1 MTWKDEKLLQIN
13 WISKKMRKPECSICH
28 FNDEKIG
35 FYSFPS
41 NPARLKS
48 WLESLKIDK
57 KPAANAKV
65 CFQHFDKKKIRWSRF
80 RWNLKLLENFS
91 KYFVKK
97 FFGHITDIEGW
108 KTWKGSTIV
117 LENIVETRTTF
128 CQIWPCFLPNLTM
141 FAT

>member
-1 MTWKDEKLLQIN
+1 
-13 WISKKMRKPECSICH
+13 MRKPECSICH

-65 CFQHFDKKKIRWSRF
+65 CFQHFDKKKIRWSRHEGDK
-80 RWNLKLLENFS
+80 NLK
-91 KYFVKK
+91 
-97 FFGHITDIEGW
+97 
-108 KTWKGSTIV
+108 KTTISQGKSD
-117 LENIVETRTTF
+117 LK
-128 CQIWPCFLPNLTM
+128 LPVADQSNSG
-141 FAT
+141 